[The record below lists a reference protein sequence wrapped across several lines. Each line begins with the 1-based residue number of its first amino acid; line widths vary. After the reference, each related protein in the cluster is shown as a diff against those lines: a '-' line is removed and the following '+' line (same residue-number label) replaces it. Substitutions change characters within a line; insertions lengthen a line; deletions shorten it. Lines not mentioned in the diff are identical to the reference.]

1 MLFYPP
7 IMTKTIDRLPL
18 LPYSLDTP
26 RQLVVHRY
34 GVRGARPKAYLHA
47 SLHADE
53 VPAMLVL
60 HHLVGLL
67 DEADRAGGIKGEIVV
82 VPMANPIGV
91 SQVVNARHVGRYELA
106 GGGNFNRNWPDLF
119 AGLAERVRDRLSDD
133 AARNVTV
140 IRASMLADLEA
151 RTAGSELGSLRLALA
166 RLAVDADI
174 VLDCHCDSES
184 LLHLFLIPA
193 HWPSAADLSAEIGS
207 RATLLSEE
215 SGGQAF
221 DETFSTPWTRLAR
234 AIPDKPIPAAC
245 LSATIEYRG
254 QAEVGDQWAEADAR
268 ALLRFLQRRG
278 LVAGDPGPLRQPL
291 CEATRLDACD
301 VVRTP
306 AAGIVA
312 YKQPLGATPTA
323 GAVIAEIVDPTADD
337 PRTARTPVRSAADGL
352 LLSRR
357 ADKLVRPGDSLAKV
371 VGSKTL
377 PSRTGYLLED

>member
-1 MLFYPP
+1 
-7 IMTKTIDRLPL
+7 MTKTIDRIPL
-18 LPYSLDTP
+18 LPNSLDAA
-26 RQLVVHRY
+26 RQLVVHRF
-34 GVRGARPKAYLHA
+34 GRPGARPKAYLHA

-60 HHLVGLL
+60 HHLVRLL

-82 VPMANPIGV
+82 VPMANPIGIA
-91 SQVVNARHVGRYELA
+91 QVINARHVGRYELA

-119 AGLAERVRDRLSDD
+119 AGLADRVRDRLTDD

-140 IRASMLADLEA
+140 IRAAMAEDLAA
-151 RTAGSELGSLRLALA
+151 RTAGSELASLRLALA
-166 RLAVDADI
+166 RLAADADI

-193 HWPSAADLSAEIGS
+193 HWPSAADLSAEIAS

-234 AIPDKPIPAAC
+234 ALPDKPVPAAC

-254 QAEVGDQWAEADAR
+254 QAEVGDEWAEPDGR
-268 ALLRFLQRRG
+268 ALFRFLQRRG
-278 LVAGDPGPLRQPL
+278 LVAGDPGPLPPAR

-312 YKQPLGATPTA
+312 YKQPLGAMVTA
-323 GAVIAEIVDPTADD
+323 GTVIAEIVDPTAGD
-337 PRTARTPVRSAADGL
+337 PRAARTEVRTVGDGL

-371 VGSKTL
+371 VGKKPL

>member
-1 MLFYPP
+1 
-7 IMTKTIDRLPL
+7 MTKTIERVPL
-18 LPYSLDTP
+18 LPYSLDPP

-53 VPAMLVL
+53 IPAMLVL
-60 HHLVGLL
+60 HHLVRLL

-91 SQVVNARHVGRYELA
+91 AQVVNSRHVGRYELA
-106 GGGNFNRNWPDLF
+106 GGGNFNRNWPDPF
-119 AGLAERVRDRLSDD
+119 TGLADRVRDRLTDD

-140 IRASMLADLEA
+140 IRTAMLADLETH
-151 RTAGSELGSLRLALA
+151 TAASEFASLRLALA

-184 LLHLFLIPA
+184 LLHLFLHPA

-207 RATLLSEE
+207 RATLLSDD

-234 AIPDKPIPAAC
+234 AVPDKTVPAAC

-254 QAEVGDQWAEADAR
+254 QAEVGDEWAEPDAR
-268 ALLRFLQRRG
+268 ALFRFLQRRG
-278 LVAGDPGPLRQPL
+278 LVAGDPGPLRQPQ

-306 AAGIVA
+306 AAGVVV
-312 YKQPLGATPTA
+312 YKQPLGAKVTA
-323 GAVIAEIVDPTADD
+323 DSVIAEIVDPTADD
-337 PRTARTPVRSAADGL
+337 PRAARTPVRTVTDGL

-371 VGSKTL
+371 VGTKPL
-377 PSRTGYLLED
+377 PSRTGHLLED

>member
-1 MLFYPP
+1 
-7 IMTKTIDRLPL
+7 MTKTIDRIPL
-18 LPYSLDTP
+18 LPNSLDAA
-26 RQLVVHRY
+26 RRLVVHRY
-34 GVRGARPKAYLHA
+34 GRPGARPKAYLHA

-60 HHLVGLL
+60 HHLVRLL

-91 SQVVNARHVGRYELA
+91 AQVINARHVGRYELA

-119 AGLAERVRDRLSDD
+119 VGLADRVRDRLTDD

-140 IRASMLADLEA
+140 IRTAMAEELAAREA
-151 RTAGSELGSLRLALA
+151 GNELASLRLALA

-184 LLHLFLIPA
+184 LLHLFLTPA
-193 HWPSAADLSAEIGS
+193 HWPAGADLSAEIGS
-207 RATLLSEE
+207 RAVLLSDE

-234 AIPDKPIPAAC
+234 ALPDRPVPAAC

-254 QAEVGDQWAEADAR
+254 EAEVGDEWAEPDGR
-268 ALLRFLQRRG
+268 ALFRFLQRRG
-278 LVAGDPGPLRQPL
+278 LVAGDPGPLPPAR

-306 AAGIVA
+306 AAGIIA
-312 YKQPLGATPTA
+312 YKQPLGAMLTA
-323 GAVIAEIVDPTADD
+323 GSVIAEIVDPTADD
-337 PRTARTPVRSAADGL
+337 PRAARTQVRTVADGL

-357 ADKLVRPGDSLAKV
+357 ADKLVRPGDHLAKV
-371 VGSKTL
+371 VGRKPL

>member
-1 MLFYPP
+1 
-7 IMTKTIDRLPL
+7 MTKTIDRLPL
-18 LPYSLDTP
+18 LPYSLEPP

-119 AGLAERVRDRLSDD
+119 TGLAERVHDHLSDD
-133 AARNVTV
+133 AARNVTI
-140 IRASMLADLEA
+140 IRAAMLADLEV
-151 RTAGSELGSLRLALA
+151 RTAGSELASLRLALA

-193 HWPSAADLSAEIGS
+193 HWPIAADLSAEIGS

-234 AIPDKPIPAAC
+234 ALPDKPIPAAC
-245 LSATIEYRG
+245 LSATVEYRG

-312 YKQPLGATPTA
+312 YKQPLGATLTA
-323 GAVIAEIVDPTADD
+323 GTVIAEIVDPTADD
-337 PRTARTPVRSAADGL
+337 PRTARTPVRTAADGL
-352 LLSRR
+352 LLARR
-357 ADKLVRPGDSLAKV
+357 ADKLVRPGDPLAKV
-371 VGSKTL
+371 VGTKPL

>member
-1 MLFYPP
+1 
-7 IMTKTIDRLPL
+7 MTKTIERVSL
-18 LPYSLDTP
+18 LPYSLDPP

-60 HHLVGLL
+60 HHLVRLL

-91 SQVVNARHVGRYELA
+91 AQVVNARHVGRYELA

-119 AGLAERVRDRLSDD
+119 AELADRVRDRLTED

-140 IRASMLADLEA
+140 IRAAMLADLEA
-151 RTAGSELGSLRLALA
+151 RTAGNELASLRLALA

-174 VLDCHCDSES
+174 ALDCHCDSES
-184 LLHLFLIPA
+184 LLHLFLHPA

-207 RATLLSEE
+207 RATLLSDD

-234 AIPDKPIPAAC
+234 AIPDKPILAAC

-254 QAEVGDQWAEADAR
+254 QAEVGDQWAEPDAR

-278 LVAGDPGPLRQPL
+278 LVAGDPGPLPSPQ

-306 AAGIVA
+306 AAGVVA
-312 YKQPLGATPTA
+312 YKQPIGAMVTA
-323 GAVIAEIVDPTADD
+323 DTVIAEIVDPTVAD
-337 PRTARTPVRSAADGL
+337 PRAARTPVRTVADGL

-371 VGSKTL
+371 VGKKPL
-377 PSRTGYLLED
+377 PSRTGHLLED

>member
-1 MLFYPP
+1 
-7 IMTKTIDRLPL
+7 MTKTIDRIPL
-18 LPYSLDTP
+18 LPYGLDAA
-26 RQLVVHRY
+26 RQLTVHRY
-34 GVRGARPKAYLHA
+34 GTPGARPKAYLHA

-60 HHLVGLL
+60 HHLVRLL
-67 DEADRAGGIKGEIVV
+67 DEADRAGAIKGEIVV
-82 VPMANPIGV
+82 VPMANPIGM

-119 AGLAERVRDRLSDD
+119 IGLADRVRDRLTDD
-133 AARNVTV
+133 AARNVTTV
-140 IRASMLADLEA
+140 RAAMVADLAA
-151 RTAGSELGSLRLALA
+151 RTPGSEFASLRLALA

-184 LLHLFLIPA
+184 LLHLFLVPA

-207 RATLLSEE
+207 RATLVSED
-215 SGGQAF
+215 SGGHAF

-234 AIPDKPIPAAC
+234 AIPDKPVPAAC
-245 LSATIEYRG
+245 LSATVEYRG
-254 QAEVGDQWAEADAR
+254 QAEVGDEWAEPDGR
-268 ALLRFLQRRG
+268 ALFRFLQRRG
-278 LVAGDPGPLRQPL
+278 LVAGDPGPLPQRQ

-312 YKQPLGATPTA
+312 YKQPLGATVTA
-323 GAVIAEIVDPTADD
+323 GTVIAEIVDPTAAD
-337 PRTARTPVRSAADGL
+337 PRAARTPVRTVADGL

-357 ADKLVRPGDSLAKV
+357 IDKLVRPGDSLAKV
-371 VGSKTL
+371 VGTKPL
-377 PSRTGYLLED
+377 PSRTGDLLED

>member
-1 MLFYPP
+1 
-7 IMTKTIDRLPL
+7 MTKTIDRIPL
-18 LPYSLDTP
+18 LPYSLDAP
-26 RQLVVHRY
+26 RQLIVHRY

-60 HHLVGLL
+60 HHLVRLL
-67 DEADRAGGIKGEIVV
+67 DEAERAGRIKGEIVV

-91 SQVVNARHVGRYELA
+91 AQVINARQVGRYELA

-119 AGLAERVRDRLSDD
+119 VGLADRVHDRLTDD
-133 AARNVTV
+133 PMRNVAVVRAAMAEDLAAR
-140 IRASMLADLEA
+140 E
-151 RTAGSELGSLRLALA
+151 AGSELASLRLALA

-193 HWPSAADLSAEIGS
+193 HWPVASDLSAEIGS
-207 RATLLSEE
+207 RATLISED

-234 AIPDKPIPAAC
+234 TFAHKPIPPAC

-254 QAEVGDQWAEADAR
+254 QAEVGDEWAEPDSH
-268 ALLRFLQRRG
+268 ALFRFLERRG
-278 LVAGDPGPLRQPL
+278 HVAGDAGPSPQPL
-291 CEATRLDACD
+291 CDATRLDACD
-301 VVRTP
+301 VIRAPV
-306 AAGIVA
+306 AGVIA
-312 YKQPLGATPTA
+312 YKRPLGTTVTA
-323 GAVIAEIVDPTADD
+323 GSVIAEIVDPTADD
-337 PRTARTPVRSAADGL
+337 PRAARTPIRTFTDGL

-371 VGSKTL
+371 VGTKPL
-377 PSRTGYLLED
+377 PNRQGYLLED

>member
-1 MLFYPP
+1 
-7 IMTKTIDRLPL
+7 MTKTIERVPL
-18 LPYSLDTP
+18 LPYSLDPP

-34 GVRGARPKAYLHA
+34 GVRGGRPKAYLHA

-60 HHLVGLL
+60 HHLVRLL

-91 SQVVNARHVGRYELA
+91 AQVINARHVGRYELS

-119 AGLAERVRDRLSDD
+119 AGLADRVRDRLTED

-140 IRASMLADLEA
+140 IRAAMLADLEA
-151 RTAGSELGSLRLALA
+151 RTAASEFASLRLALA
-166 RLAVDADI
+166 RLAIDADI

-184 LLHLFLIPA
+184 LLHLFLHTA

-207 RATLLSEE
+207 RATLLSDD

-234 AIPDKPIPAAC
+234 AVPDKPVPAAC

-254 QAEVGDQWAEADAR
+254 QAEVGDEWAEPDAR
-268 ALLRFLQRRG
+268 ALFRFLQRRG
-278 LVAGDPGPLRQPL
+278 VVAGDPGPLRQPQ

-306 AAGIVA
+306 AAGVVV
-312 YKQPLGATPTA
+312 YKVPLGVSLTA
-323 GAVIAEIVDPTADD
+323 GTVIAEIVDPTADD
-337 PRTARTPVRSAADGL
+337 PRAARTPIRTVADGL

-371 VGSKTL
+371 VGTTPL
-377 PSRTGYLLED
+377 PSRTGHLLED